1 VPNTGAVIVACAFAL
16 TGHKGWRAAYGLLL
30 LTKLG
35 AFGLLLLA
43 AWNRWRAVPAMAAG
57 DAWAAP
63 MALRRSIAMEYL
75 LMVAVMAT
83 TAGLTTFY
91 SP

>member
-1 VPNTGAVIVACAFAL
+1 V
-16 TGHKGWRAAYGLLL
+16 

-35 AFGLLLLA
+35 AFGLLLLLA

-57 DAWAAP
+57 DAAAAP
-63 MALRRSIAMEYL
+63 MALRRSIAIEYL
-75 LMVAVMAT
+75 LLTAVLAV
-83 TAGLTTFY
+83 TAVLTSFY